1 MMPIPA
7 TKVEIAF
14 DLNAAGQGNFL
25 TLNDPI
31 KGELDNSLYP
41 LAGDVLTDVT
51 SDVRAVRIRR
61 GRSNE
66 LDKFQSGALD
76 VVLDNRQRLY
86 DPTAGTAISPYG
98 VSLKP
103 RKQIAVTIG
112 TASAFVGQID
122 DWDLEYSLSGDSTTK
137 AKAADG
143 FAILAQQV
151 ITPHT
156 TTAQTTGE
164 RIDAILDR
172 GEIDWPSAKRNI
184 DTGEATLVADAVG
197 GTVNAQPVNALQY
210 LQRVEQDEPGALYVD
225 RSGFL
230 TFRSR
235 TDLQTVTNVV
245 FADDGTG
252 IPFTGIGVDF
262 GTEQLRNS
270 VSVSRLNAGTAT
282 ASDLGSQT
290 EYGVI
295 AFEVR
300 DSLLDSAEQ
309 AQNLADWLVN
319 RYGQPQYRVNEVSF
333 ELSGLSDNQITDLLT
348 LDLGDA
354 VQVVFT
360 PNGIGDPISRYV
372 SIDSI
377 EHEISPAT
385 HRVTFGLSQTVG
397 AFILDS
403 LVFGVLDDDVL
414 GF

>member
-1 MMPIPA
+1 MMGLPA

-14 DLNAAGQGNFL
+14 DLSAAGQGNFL
-25 TLNDPI
+25 TLDDPI

-51 SDVRAVRIRR
+51 SDVRRVRIRR

-66 LDKFQSGALD
+66 LNRFQSGALD

-103 RKQIAVTIG
+103 RKEVAVTIG
-112 TASAFVGQID
+112 TASAFVGQVD
-122 DWDLEYSLSGDSTTK
+122 DWDLQYELSGDSTTT

-143 FAILAQQV
+143 FAILSQQT
-151 ITPHT
+151 ISPHT

-164 RIDAILDR
+164 RVAAVLDR
-172 GEIDWPSAKRNI
+172 GEINWPSAKRDI
-184 DTGEATLVADAVG
+184 DTGQATLVADAVG
-197 GTVNAQPVNALQY
+197 GTATPRPVNALQY

-235 TDLQTVTNVV
+235 TDLQTITSVK

-252 IPFTGIGVDF
+252 IAFSSISVDF
-262 GTEQLRNS
+262 GTEQLRNA

-282 ASDLGSQT
+282 ASDVESET
-290 EYGVI
+290 DYGVI

-300 DSLLDSAEQ
+300 DSLLDSDEQ
-309 AQNLADWLVN
+309 AENLASWLVN
-319 RYGQPQYRVNEVSF
+319 RYGQPQLRINGVSF
-333 ELSGLSDNQITDLLT
+333 DLIGLPDSQVSQLLT
-348 LDLGDA
+348 LDLADA
-354 VQVVFT
+354 VEVVFT
-360 PNGIGDPISRYV
+360 PNGIGDPISRFV

-377 EHEISPAT
+377 EHEIAPQS
-385 HRVTFGLSQTVG
+385 HRVKFGLSQTIG

-403 LVFGVLDDDVL
+403 PVFGVLDDDVL